1 MKPSEK
7 GWINRYI
14 DFLIDPQKSQI
25 QSTLPY
31 FEDFRQLN
39 HDKKLYKL
47 VQPSGLMYGHPVRP
61 TGNYNLVMNNWS
73 EDEKMKFILLD
84 CLLNEAILLSSEEIE
99 NQSDFTECIHESIK
113 SIFNFYQENIL
124 HNKKSSSIRRK
135 RKSESESIETILN
148 ERLKVKTR
156 WTRNF
161 WSGFFQNSLLFLDVY
176 NFGLWYEKNEIATD
190 IELFNEYQQN
200 LRLDILQVIAT
211 AAWANNNIETE
222 EKALFNFFLQSANLT
237 KKNEQLAKELLTSN
251 NRLEN
256 IELNRE
262 DPWIIKKYMLEL
274 AILTIWSDKCVE
286 EIEKEFI
293 RQLSKKLGFT
303 QEELDNSLL
312 AVESFVISNWQQIHF
327 LQSKHDILI
336 IKDRFSKRFAHI
348 VNKNKN
354 AFVKEIN
361 ESKELMTLMIKMSRE
376 KLTEKEKEIV
386 KAQLLDILKTL
397 PTFVIIALPGTFITL
412 PLLLNLLPKSAFPS
426 AFSEID

>member
-7 GWINRYI
+7 GWIDRYI
-14 DFLIDPQKSQI
+14 NFLIEPQKSQLP
-25 QSTLPY
+25 TLAY
-31 FEDFRQLN
+31 YEDFRQLN
-39 HDKKLYKL
+39 QDKKLYKL

-61 TGNYNLVMNNWS
+61 SGNYDVAMSNWS
-73 EDEKMKFILLD
+73 EDEKMKFILFD
-84 CLLNEAILLSSEEIE
+84 CLINEAILLSSEKIE
-99 NQSDFTECIHESIK
+99 NQNDFAECIHESIK
-113 SIFNFYQENIL
+113 SIFNFYQKNTQRS
-124 HNKKSSSIRRK
+124 KKLSSILRK
-135 RKSESESIETILN
+135 RKSESESLETILN

-176 NFGLWYEKNEIATD
+176 NFGLWHKKNRIATD
-190 IELFNEYQQN
+190 IQLFNEYEQK

-211 AAWANNNIETE
+211 AAWANNIIETE
-222 EKALFNFFLQSANLT
+222 EKALFDFFLQSANLT
-237 KKNEQLAKELLTSN
+237 KENEQRAKEFLGSN

-256 IELNRE
+256 IVLNRQ

-274 AILTIWSDKCVE
+274 AILTIWADKCVE
-286 EIEKEFI
+286 ETEREFI
-293 RQLSKKLGFT
+293 KQLSKKLGFT

-336 IKDRFSKRFAHI
+336 IKERFSKRFSHI

-354 AFVKEIN
+354 AFIKEIS
-361 ESKELMTLMIKMSRE
+361 ESKELMTLMIKMTRE
-376 KLTEKEKEIV
+376 KLSEKEKAIV

-412 PLLLNLLPKSAFPS
+412 PLLLNLLPKGAFPS
-426 AFSEID
+426 AFSEVD